1 MTPIIV
7 SPEQKFFLCYG
18 SKIKAMVRKILLG
31 CGILASLLYIAMNI
45 FIPPL
50 YPGYNSVTQVVS
62 ELSAIG
68 APTRELWVVL
78 GTTYT
83 LLVAAFGFG
92 IIQTA
97 GKNRSL
103 RKLGILMLASGIIGL
118 AWSPMHQREV
128 VAAGGGT
135 FTDTWHIVMSMI
147 TLLFMMLMMGYGMVA
162 LGKRFRIYSI
172 ISVALFIVFGILV
185 GLEAP
190 AVSTNQSTPMI
201 GIWERLNIAVFMIYL
216 FVLATVLLRAKKSTR
231 LVNVINQRL
240 RKKESQRNY
249 KMKQTI

>member
-1 MTPIIV
+1 
-7 SPEQKFFLCYG
+7 
-18 SKIKAMVRKILLG
+18 MVRKLLLG

-68 APTRELWVVL
+68 APTRTLWIVL

-83 LLVAAFGFG
+83 LLVTAFGFG
-92 IIQTA
+92 IVQSA
-97 GKNRSL
+97 GRNQSL
-103 RKLGILMLASGIIGL
+103 RKLGIVMIASGIVGL

-128 VAAGGGT
+128 LAAGGGT
-135 FTDTWHIVMSMI
+135 FTDTWHIIMSMI
-147 TLLFMMLMMGYGMVA
+147 SLLIMMLMMGFGLKA

-172 ISVALFIVFGILV
+172 ASIILFIVFGILV

-190 AVSTNQSTPMI
+190 AVSANQPTPMI
-201 GIWERLNIAVFMIYL
+201 GVWERLNIAVFMVYL
-216 FVLATVLLRAKKSTR
+216 FVLATILLRAKKGRSLLTVR
-231 LVNVINQRL
+231 NERL
-240 RKKESQRNY
+240 RKKILSGHS